1 LQKHLNKYEG
11 FVAAAAGGSKRGR
24 VKEAAKSKE
33 SPPAKVPR
41 QTSITFAFSNF
52 DKKKAEKLFQE

>member
-1 LQKHLNKYEG
+1 LQKNIKKYED

-24 VKEAAKSKE
+24 VNEAAKSKE

-41 QTSITFAFSNF
+41 QTSVTTAFSNF
-52 DKKKAEKLFQE
+52 DKKKAEQLFQE